1 MALFAVPFQWNE
13 SSFQNIISNK
23 NGANGSIVEV
33 YGTISERSLPHGRTS
48 KSVRRIGKEEALFFK
63 KKLDESNLKFTY
75 LLNASMYDLSKSE
88 VKKEIDWIINCF
100 KPHSINIASL
110 ELMQYIRNNYEQI
123 KINISTIAGIKQIK
137 QLKEYDSI
145 GISKVVLHHDG
156 NRNIEELKKFLQ
168 YAEARTI
175 DIELMVNESCLF
187 QCPKRAYHYM
197 EIAKGN
203 TDEQFHH
210 WCNGKKLTNPNL
222 LLMANYIL
230 PQDIAYYEE
239 LGVKNFKITGRSKS
253 VEWLNTVMEAYIRDN
268 DMENL
273 MDLLA
278 IDPNLNAENMIYINL
293 QKLDGFFQLL
303 LETSNIS
310 DRINMCKKK
319 ILELYESNDFRVDA
333 NVEYLVENNQ
343 LKGTIKG
350 DIYGIYE

>member
-13 SSFQNIISNK
+13 SSYQNIISNK
-23 NGANGSIVEV
+23 NGENGSIVEV
-33 YGTISERSLPHGRTS
+33 YGTISEGSLPHGRTL
-48 KSVRRIGKEEALFFK
+48 KSVRKIGKEEALLFK
-63 KKLDESNLKFTY
+63 KKLNENDLKFTY
-75 LLNASMYDLSKSE
+75 LLNASMYDLNKTE
-88 VKKEIDWIINCF
+88 VKEEIDWIINCF

-110 ELMQYIRNNYEQI
+110 ELMQYIRSNYEQV
-123 KINISTIAGIKQIK
+123 KINISTIAGIKQVE

-156 NRNIEELKKFLQ
+156 NRNIEELKRFLQ
-168 YAEARTI
+168 YAKAHAI
-175 DIELMVNESCLF
+175 DIELMLNESCLF

-210 WCNGKKLTNPNL
+210 WCNRNKLTNPNL

-239 LGVKNFKITGRSKS
+239 LGVKNFKITGRTKR
-253 VEWLNTVMEAYIRDN
+253 VDWLNTVMGAYIRGN
-268 DMENL
+268 DVGNL
-273 MDLLA
+273 MNLLA
-278 IDPNLNAENMIYINL
+278 IDPNLNADNMIYINA
-293 QKLDGFFQLL
+293 QKLDGFFRLL
-303 LETSNIS
+303 LGTSNIS
-310 DRINMCKKK
+310 DRIDMCKKK

-343 LKGTIKG
+343 LKGTMKG
-350 DIYGIYE
+350 DIYGICE